1 MSDVHGCEEGA
12 RTAGNK
18 NKYKYDKMR
27 WKQPNQDA
35 EGDGDGLASLSVVVK
50 RKGVTKDRSCHD
62 SGKDRGECV
71 RERRTEC
78 YGESSFSDISSMET
92 PCHLRSRKSP
102 KRILPK
108 R

>member
-1 MSDVHGCEEGA
+1 
-12 RTAGNK
+12 
-18 NKYKYDKMR
+18 MR

-35 EGDGDGLASLSVVVK
+35 EGDGDDLASLSVVVR

-78 YGESSFSDISSMET
+78 HGESSFSDISSMET